1 MSWIIKSNLPLHFCE
16 DAETRRYTNL
26 DRISQETL
34 YHGLERSTR
43 HVEAA
48 IKADMPKRYGLIID
62 GWAFNSEH
70 YLAVFVGFEKAG
82 TVQYPLLTMAPLMNS
97 PTDDRS
103 AATHLTFLREI
114 LLCDYNKRVEDCLF
128 IVGENCYTDQ
138 RLANLLGVPLLKT
151 PLRPMLS
158 QDTRWSSTYYMIHR
172 YFRLLEFIKD
182 DDELADN
189 LPGPAANRR
198 LRKFLEVLS
207 KVESV
212 SKGLQA
218 STSLA
223 SHIGAR
229 AAIVHSPHFET
240 ACVKVLDGKTAELT
254 SAETVFLRRFAVQ
267 REETSVAAAIDD
279 AESSFVE
286 QVKKRRKL
294 ATSGATKYELIHA
307 LLPTS
312 NIVER
317 FFRLAKA
324 TVGTQ
329 RQGLNPITLEMLPFL
344 RVNST
349 YWNAQVANERM

>member
-70 YLAVFVGFEKAG
+70 YLAVFAGFEKAG

-128 IVGENCYTDQ
+128 IVGDNCYTDQ
-138 RLANLLGVPLLKT
+138 RLANLLSVPLLKT

-218 STSLA
+218 ST
-223 SHIGAR
+223 
-229 AAIVHSPHFET
+229 T